1 MTTASRIILIRMRRS
16 ICLAAALIVA
26 GCGSRPS
33 PTSPTEGS
41 SLPPTFA
48 FTRSPIDVAAI
59 EYVTPLGN
67 LNPPGHTLPTDHI
80 YFYRHLFHRTAPAFD
95 VIAPADGDV
104 AAILRGGDD
113 AIYVRASSRHMY
125 YLGHVVLD
133 AGIAQGQ
140 HITAGQRLGTTS
152 SLSFGLDLGLIDNG
166 VTQGFLAP
174 ARYSDNSLHAAAP
187 LPFFTESL
195 RAELYALVNTHGD
208 RDGRINYDVAGTLSG
223 NWFHESLSAAE
234 SAGPSGWSRHLAFV
248 RDPVDNDQVRVAI
261 GGVIAPA
268 GVYAIA
274 PGDPDPAGV
283 TVSGG
288 TVAFHLT
295 STQFGGPS
303 GTMTVTWIDA
313 ARIRLT
319 FDGNAHSYVR

>member
-1 MTTASRIILIRMRRS
+1 MRRS
-16 ICLAAALIVA
+16 ICLAAALAVA
-26 GCGSRPS
+26 GCGSRQT
-33 PTSPTEGS
+33 PTSPS
-41 SLPPTFA
+41 DNPSLPATFA

-80 YFYRHLFHRTAPAFD
+80 YFYHHLFHRSAPTFD

-113 AIYVRASSRHMY
+113 GIYIRASTRHMY

-140 HITAGQRLGTTS
+140 HVTAGQHLGMTS

-187 LPFFTESL
+187 LPFFTEPL
-195 RAELYALVNTHGD
+195 RAQLYALVQTHGD

-268 GVYAIA
+268 GVYTIA
-274 PGDPDPAGV
+274 PGDPDPVNV
-283 TVSGG
+283 TTSMGG
-288 TVAFHLT
+288 ATYHLT

-303 GTMTVTWIDA
+303 GSLEVTFLSATRITLVFAGTTMV
-313 ARIRLT
+313 
-319 FDGNAHSYVR
+319 YVR